1 MHPAAGHEGVCFWGS
16 ALLLELLRRRGIAAT
31 MRFGYHVF
39 PDERMALWHV
49 WVQLDH
55 RRVLDVGCC
64 VVQLSGRRGSRY
76 RGYSGDAAKQR
87 IRKRRALRLPH
98 GTVLQNFAWELQ
110 QALHLWHAFE
120 RGGLE
125 GFWRCTN
132 ASFQG
137 VREAMLWPVN
147 ELVNEQAE
155 TLGTQGQQQQQQL
168 LLQR

>member
-49 WVQLDH
+49 WVQLDD
-55 RRVLDVGCC
+55 RRVLDVGCR

-76 RGYSGDAAKQR
+76 RGYSRNATQQR
-87 IRKRRALRLPH
+87 IRRRRALRLPH
-98 GTVLQNFAWELQ
+98 GMSVLQNFPWELQ
-110 QALHLWHAFE
+110 QALHLWRAFE
-120 RGGLE
+120 KGGLE
-125 GFWRCTN
+125 GFWRCTD

-137 VREAMLWPVN
+137 VREAMLW
-147 ELVNEQAE
+147 LVNALVNAQAE
-155 TLGTQGQQQQQQL
+155 TQETQGQ
-168 LLQR
+168 